1 MSSGITISLQLEV
14 VGGNITIPGCEAPSA
29 FSSTLLLRYT
39 PCCTTYI
46 KVEDAL
52 AAIPGSYLKR
62 LPNTGEP
69 IGFRQWFVL
78 PAHDTGCPCVDKED
92 YYKILREISCEEEPE
107 EPDLGCEPVNMGY
120 CPPRDLSMLPAVPA
134 TTVYYS
140 EATPPSNLGSLL
152 YGGYAIPGPTLDAP
166 PETDQVVI
174 A

>member
-1 MSSGITISLQLEV
+1 MSTGITISLQLEV

-39 PCCTTYI
+39 PCCTTYV

-69 IGFRQWFVL
+69 IGYRQWFVL
-78 PAHDTGCPCVDKED
+78 PPKDTGCPCADNED
-92 YYKILREISCEEEPE
+92 YYKILRDISCETEEEPV
-107 EPDLGCEPVNMGY
+107 DLGCEPIDMGY
-120 CPPRDLSMLPAVPA
+120 CPPRELYMPAVPA

-152 YGGYAIPGPTLDAP
+152 YGGYAIPGPTLDDP
-166 PETDQVVI
+166 QIDTVVV